1 MSAVMQATRY
11 APESAPTRLNW
22 GCGSHVASGW
32 INSDIKDDAGIDLV
46 ADIRR
51 GLPLA
56 DDSIDYAVSVHA
68 LPELPYPE
76 LAPTLAEL
84 RRALKPG
91 GVLRLVLPDF
101 DRAIDAYRG
110 GQADYF
116 TVPADEVRS
125 PGGRLIVHALW
136 LGYTR
141 TLFTL
146 DFAEEL
152 LASAGFERV
161 RACEYGRTT
170 GPFGRIVELD
180 NRPDESF
187 YVEAR
192 KPRRAGG
199 RQPLTYTSTVPGDK
213 LEILEV
219 TPDPGERV
227 RAHFSVVEGDGL
239 KVEIVGWALGNEHSA
254 TEVEVLADGAVA
266 GRAPLNVERPDVAEA
281 FPDDAAAG
289 TAGFELELMAKGR
302 GESQLEL
309 YAVLDDDSR
318 EPMGRIVV
326 RAEGG
331 GSPGAASGS

>member
-1 MSAVMQATRY
+1 MSTVVQSRRY
-11 APESAPTRLNW
+11 VAETAPTRLNW
-22 GCGSHVASGW
+22 GCGAHVASGW

-46 ADIRR
+46 ADIRQ
-51 GLPLA
+51 GLPLE

-91 GVLRLVLPDF
+91 GVLRLVLPDL
-101 DRAIDAYRG
+101 DRAIDAYRSRE
-110 GQADYF
+110 AAYF

-125 PGGRLIVHALW
+125 LGGRFIVHALW

-146 DFAEEL
+146 DFTEEL
-152 LASAGFERV
+152 LVSAGFERV
-161 RACEYGRTT
+161 LACAYRRTG

-180 NRPDESF
+180 NRPEESL

-192 KPRRAGG
+192 KPQPTGG
-199 RQPLTYTSTVPGDK
+199 RQPLTYNSTVAGDA
-213 LEILEV
+213 LEIIAV

-227 RAHFSVVEGDGL
+227 RAHFRVLEGEGV
-239 KVEIVGWALGNEHSA
+239 KVQIVGWVLGNALAA

-266 GRAPLNVERPDVAEA
+266 GRAPLAVERPDVAEA

-289 TAGFELELMAKGR
+289 TAGFQLELMAKGR

-309 YAVLDDDSR
+309 YAVLEDDSR
-318 EPMGRIVV
+318 EPLGRIVV
-326 RAEGG
+326 KAERRGLL
-331 GSPGAASGS
+331 GALRRG